1 MKKLLALLLAVMMT
15 LCLCACGGDTAEE
28 APEEVAP
35 PVEEEAPASDTDI
48 PETAPAADSSS
59 DVVVAPAADE
69 EDSGINEEMFA
80 TAEECIG
87 LNVADLFAAIGE
99 PDSTEYSSSCLV
111 EDAEDGVLYYNDYG
125 FYVYSLKEADG
136 TETVQDVL
144 EL

>member
-1 MKKLLALLLAVMMT
+1 MKKLLALLLAVVMI
-15 LCLCACGGDTAEE
+15 LCLCACGAKEE
-28 APEEVAP
+28 APEDVAP
-35 PVEEEAPASDTDI
+35 PVEEEAPASETDL

-59 DVVVAPAADE
+59 DVVVAPVAED